1 MFFSLAC
8 EVKKTL
14 IQQEITEQDL
24 LGYWKTLKGNAEQI
38 MFDIDESEYY
48 FRSYLHQ
55 RPFEI
60 GTWSLDNNKLI
71 IAIDNGDT
79 IVYNKIT
86 LINNILNLF
95 TTENREER
103 YKKIK

>member
-48 FRSYLHQ
+48 FRSFADFWIMG
-55 RPFEI
+55 PP
-60 GTWSLDNNKLI
+60 
-71 IAIDNGDT
+71 
-79 IVYNKIT
+79 T
-86 LINNILNLF
+86 LRMRRCGNCHSN
-95 TTENREER
+95 
-103 YKKIK
+103 